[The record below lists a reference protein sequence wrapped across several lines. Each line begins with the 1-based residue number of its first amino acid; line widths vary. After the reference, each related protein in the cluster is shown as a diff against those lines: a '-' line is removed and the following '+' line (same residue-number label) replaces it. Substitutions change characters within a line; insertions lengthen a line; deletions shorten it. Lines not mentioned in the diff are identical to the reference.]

1 MHPYIHAQK
10 NPDKPAYIMA
20 GSGETV
26 TYGQLDDRSNQGAQL
41 FRSIGLNAG
50 DVVAIML
57 ENHPRYFE
65 ITWAAQRS
73 GLYSAC
79 ISSKLSAG
87 EVEYILKD
95 CGAKAFITSASV
107 GSLVDEI
114 PALVS
119 GIDLYMVGEPKAPYA
134 SFEAARDAMPKARIA
149 DEQQGSDM
157 LYSSGTTGRP

>member
-10 NPDKPAYIMA
+10 NPHKAAYIMA

-73 GLYSAC
+73 GLYYAC

-107 GSLVDEI
+107 GFCFSGSLV
-114 PALVS
+114 
-119 GIDLYMVGEPKAPYA
+119 
-134 SFEAARDAMPKARIA
+134 R
-149 DEQQGSDM
+149 
-157 LYSSGTTGRP
+157 

>member
-10 NPDKPAYIMA
+10 NPDKAAYIMA

-73 GLYSAC
+73 GLYYAC
-79 ISSKLSAG
+79 IVQTVGQRSRIYPQGLRREGLHHLSQRR
-87 EVEYILKD
+87 
-95 CGAKAFITSASV
+95 F
-107 GSLVDEI
+107 
-114 PALVS
+114 
-119 GIDLYMVGEPKAPYA
+119 
-134 SFEAARDAMPKARIA
+134 
-149 DEQQGSDM
+149 
-157 LYSSGTTGRP
+157 TGR